1 MQRLERRKARK
12 EKKKIIL
19 NQLMQKIDEDMGVI
33 QNKIVIQEKKN
44 QIQEDGASEENK
56 SEMELEKGDIVDRI
70 NFEDQELLN
79 QVDQK

>member
-1 MQRLERRKARK
+1 
-12 EKKKIIL
+12 
-19 NQLMQKIDEDMGVI
+19 MQKIDEDMGVI

-44 QIQEDGASEENK
+44 QIQEDGAREENK

-70 NFEDQELLN
+70 NFEDQEVLN